1 MNKHL
6 TVAALLVAGTAFANA
21 ETTKTVDLSF
31 SSSSWNGGTTIDLTS
46 PSLSDPETGW
56 ALDSWELSFAV
67 SIPANSPVNQWGS
80 TILATGSNGYTS
92 DYTGGF
98 QIRWNNG
105 EKNNDGKVFVAYGY
119 EIGGVQPYFYLN
131 NNLPLDSSS
140 DQSLSFVVK
149 YDYATKTLS
158 AKLGEGNFVDQVV
171 SQDVIFTQLTT
182 TGVASGEG
190 VSAPNTWNYSNLQG
204 TLTYSSIPEPS
215 TFGLLA
221 GLGALA
227 LAASRRRRKKA

>member
-105 EKNNDGKVFVAYGY
+105 TDNNNKDGKIFVKYGS
-119 EIGGVQPYFYLN
+119 ESNKLFLN
-131 NNLPLDSSS
+131 NNQALDFSTE
-140 DQSLSFVVK
+140 QSLSFVVK